1 MIQTKLKIQTKMK
14 TYKLT
19 ITISDGGQEL
29 QKEMQLEAGSPQ
41 ELSQKL
47 NALKILNQSITHEDM
62 MSTVEMIHEKPE
74 LIPVVKEMLE
84 EGEQLSEAQML
95 MRLPKYVRKVLK
107 VLKS

>member
-1 MIQTKLKIQTKMK
+1 MK

-19 ITISDGGQEL
+19 IIIKEGESEL
-29 QKEMQLEAGSPQ
+29 QKNMELNASDNN

-47 NALKILNQSITHEDM
+47 NALKILNEAIKHDDL

-74 LIPVVKEMLE
+74 LIPVVKSMLE
-84 EGEQLSEAQML
+84 DGDQYSEAQMML
-95 MRLPKYVRKVLK
+95 RLPKYVKQVLR